1 MQENIY
7 KRLAQAEA
15 MAAAQKA
22 ETMEVLQAAYKRAC
36 EELNEED
43 AAAFARKIRDKL
55 LNETDSRVALDRFN
69 ISVPSGTSF
78 TAWLS
83 FLKSLGEIITGAW
96 AIYRQALRDLPE
108 QEGFP
113 FNVTFPA
120 PPEELCS
127 VARLQ
132 ADIIQKQAE
141 AIAQA
146 EIAESVAADLAE
158 MRKQAADTLA
168 RCEKE
173 L

>member
-113 FNVTFPA
+113 FNITFPT
-120 PPEELCS
+120 PPEIENS
-127 VARLQ
+127 GT
-132 ADIIQKQAE
+132 E
-141 AIAQA
+141 G
-146 EIAESVAADLAE
+146 E
-158 MRKQAADTLA
+158 
-168 RCEKE
+168 
-173 L
+173 

>member
-43 AAAFARKIRDKL
+43 AAAFARIIRDKL

-113 FNVTFPA
+113 FNVTFPT
-120 PPEELCS
+120 PPEIENS
-127 VARLQ
+127 GT
-132 ADIIQKQAE
+132 E
-141 AIAQA
+141 G
-146 EIAESVAADLAE
+146 E
-158 MRKQAADTLA
+158 
-168 RCEKE
+168 
-173 L
+173 

>member
-1 MQENIY
+1 MQESIY

-113 FNVTFPA
+113 FNVTFPT
-120 PPEELCS
+120 PPEIENS
-127 VARLQ
+127 GT
-132 ADIIQKQAE
+132 E
-141 AIAQA
+141 G
-146 EIAESVAADLAE
+146 E
-158 MRKQAADTLA
+158 
-168 RCEKE
+168 
-173 L
+173 

>member
-96 AIYRQALRDLPE
+96 AIYRQALRDPPE

-120 PPEELCS
+120 PPEVEN
-127 VARLQ
+127 
-132 ADIIQKQAE
+132 DGTE
-141 AIAQA
+141 G
-146 EIAESVAADLAE
+146 E
-158 MRKQAADTLA
+158 
-168 RCEKE
+168 
-173 L
+173 

>member
-120 PPEELCS
+120 PPEDEN
-127 VARLQ
+127 
-132 ADIIQKQAE
+132 DGTE
-141 AIAQA
+141 G
-146 EIAESVAADLAE
+146 E
-158 MRKQAADTLA
+158 
-168 RCEKE
+168 
-173 L
+173 

>member
-36 EELNEED
+36 KELNEED

-113 FNVTFPA
+113 FNVTFPT
-120 PPEELCS
+120 PPEIENS
-127 VARLQ
+127 GT
-132 ADIIQKQAE
+132 E
-141 AIAQA
+141 G
-146 EIAESVAADLAE
+146 E
-158 MRKQAADTLA
+158 
-168 RCEKE
+168 
-173 L
+173 

>member
-7 KRLAQAEA
+7 KWLAQAEA

-113 FNVTFPA
+113 FNVTFPT
-120 PPEELCS
+120 PPEIENS
-127 VARLQ
+127 GT
-132 ADIIQKQAE
+132 E
-141 AIAQA
+141 G
-146 EIAESVAADLAE
+146 E
-158 MRKQAADTLA
+158 
-168 RCEKE
+168 
-173 L
+173 

>member
-69 ISVPSGTSF
+69 ISVPSETSF

-113 FNVTFPA
+113 FNVAFPA
-120 PPEELCS
+120 PPEVEN
-127 VARLQ
+127 
-132 ADIIQKQAE
+132 DGTE
-141 AIAQA
+141 G
-146 EIAESVAADLAE
+146 E
-158 MRKQAADTLA
+158 
-168 RCEKE
+168 
-173 L
+173 

>member
-43 AAAFARKIRDKL
+43 AAASARKIRDKL

-120 PPEELCS
+120 PPEVEN
-127 VARLQ
+127 
-132 ADIIQKQAE
+132 DGTE
-141 AIAQA
+141 G
-146 EIAESVAADLAE
+146 E
-158 MRKQAADTLA
+158 
-168 RCEKE
+168 
-173 L
+173 

>member
-113 FNVTFPA
+113 FNVTFPT
-120 PPEELCS
+120 PPEIENS
-127 VARLQ
+127 G
-132 ADIIQKQAE
+132 AE
-141 AIAQA
+141 G
-146 EIAESVAADLAE
+146 E
-158 MRKQAADTLA
+158 
-168 RCEKE
+168 
-173 L
+173 

>member
-55 LNETDSRVALDRFN
+55 LNKTDSRVALDRFN

-113 FNVTFPA
+113 FNVTFPT
-120 PPEELCS
+120 PPEIENS
-127 VARLQ
+127 GS
-132 ADIIQKQAE
+132 E
-141 AIAQA
+141 G
-146 EIAESVAADLAE
+146 E
-158 MRKQAADTLA
+158 
-168 RCEKE
+168 
-173 L
+173 

>member
-69 ISVPSGTSF
+69 ISVPSGTYF

-83 FLKSLGEIITGAW
+83 FLKSLGEIIAGAW

-120 PPEELCS
+120 PPEVEN
-127 VARLQ
+127 
-132 ADIIQKQAE
+132 DGTE
-141 AIAQA
+141 G
-146 EIAESVAADLAE
+146 EYLAE
-158 MRKQAADTLA
+158 LKKTNDET
-168 RCEKE
+168 EE
-173 L
+173 

>member
-22 ETMEVLQAAYKRAC
+22 ETKEVLQAAYKRAC

-120 PPEELCS
+120 PPEVEN
-127 VARLQ
+127 
-132 ADIIQKQAE
+132 DGTE
-141 AIAQA
+141 G
-146 EIAESVAADLAE
+146 E
-158 MRKQAADTLA
+158 
-168 RCEKE
+168 
-173 L
+173 

>member
-7 KRLAQAEA
+7 KRLAQTEA

-120 PPEELCS
+120 PPEVEND
-127 VARLQ
+127 RT
-132 ADIIQKQAE
+132 E
-141 AIAQA
+141 G
-146 EIAESVAADLAE
+146 E
-158 MRKQAADTLA
+158 
-168 RCEKE
+168 
-173 L
+173 

>member
-120 PPEELCS
+120 PPEGEN
-127 VARLQ
+127 
-132 ADIIQKQAE
+132 DGAE
-141 AIAQA
+141 G
-146 EIAESVAADLAE
+146 E
-158 MRKQAADTLA
+158 
-168 RCEKE
+168 
-173 L
+173 

>member
-120 PPEELCS
+120 TTEVEN
-127 VARLQ
+127 
-132 ADIIQKQAE
+132 DGTE
-141 AIAQA
+141 G
-146 EIAESVAADLAE
+146 E
-158 MRKQAADTLA
+158 
-168 RCEKE
+168 
-173 L
+173 

>member
-36 EELNEED
+36 EDLNEED

-113 FNVTFPA
+113 FNVTFPT
-120 PPEELCS
+120 PPEIENS
-127 VARLQ
+127 GT
-132 ADIIQKQAE
+132 E
-141 AIAQA
+141 G
-146 EIAESVAADLAE
+146 E
-158 MRKQAADTLA
+158 
-168 RCEKE
+168 
-173 L
+173 

>member
-83 FLKSLGEIITGAW
+83 FLNRSEKLLRELGQYI
-96 AIYRQALRDLPE
+96 
-108 QEGFP
+108 
-113 FNVTFPA
+113 
-120 PPEELCS
+120 
-127 VARLQ
+127 ARLSATSPNKRAFRLMLLSPPLPRLRTTGQ
-132 ADIIQKQAE
+132 RASNGK
-141 AIAQA
+141 
-146 EIAESVAADLAE
+146 L
-158 MRKQAADTLA
+158 
-168 RCEKE
+168 
-173 L
+173 

>member
-55 LNETDSRVALDRFN
+55 LKETDSRVALDRFN

-113 FNVTFPA
+113 FNVTFPT
-120 PPEELCS
+120 PPEIENS
-127 VARLQ
+127 GT
-132 ADIIQKQAE
+132 E
-141 AIAQA
+141 G
-146 EIAESVAADLAE
+146 E
-158 MRKQAADTLA
+158 
-168 RCEKE
+168 
-173 L
+173 

>member
-78 TAWLS
+78 TAWPS

-113 FNVTFPA
+113 FNVTFPT
-120 PPEELCS
+120 PPEIENS
-127 VARLQ
+127 GT
-132 ADIIQKQAE
+132 E
-141 AIAQA
+141 G
-146 EIAESVAADLAE
+146 E
-158 MRKQAADTLA
+158 
-168 RCEKE
+168 
-173 L
+173 

>member
-78 TAWLS
+78 TTWLS

-120 PPEELCS
+120 PPEVEN
-127 VARLQ
+127 
-132 ADIIQKQAE
+132 DGTE
-141 AIAQA
+141 G
-146 EIAESVAADLAE
+146 E
-158 MRKQAADTLA
+158 
-168 RCEKE
+168 
-173 L
+173 

>member
-113 FNVTFPA
+113 FNVTFPT
-120 PPEELCS
+120 PS
-127 VARLQ
+127 R
-132 ADIIQKQAE
+132 D
-141 AIAQA
+141 
-146 EIAESVAADLAE
+146 
-158 MRKQAADTLA
+158 
-168 RCEKE
+168 
-173 L
+173 

>member
-120 PPEELCS
+120 PPEVKNDGTEG
-127 VARLQ
+127 
-132 ADIIQKQAE
+132 E
-141 AIAQA
+141 
-146 EIAESVAADLAE
+146 
-158 MRKQAADTLA
+158 
-168 RCEKE
+168 
-173 L
+173 

>member
-78 TAWLS
+78 AAWLS

-113 FNVTFPA
+113 FNVTFPV
-120 PPEELCS
+120 PPEVEN
-127 VARLQ
+127 
-132 ADIIQKQAE
+132 DGTE
-141 AIAQA
+141 G
-146 EIAESVAADLAE
+146 E
-158 MRKQAADTLA
+158 
-168 RCEKE
+168 
-173 L
+173 

>member
-113 FNVTFPA
+113 FNVTFPT
-120 PPEELCS
+120 PPEVEN
-127 VARLQ
+127 
-132 ADIIQKQAE
+132 DGTE
-141 AIAQA
+141 G
-146 EIAESVAADLAE
+146 E
-158 MRKQAADTLA
+158 
-168 RCEKE
+168 
-173 L
+173 

>member
-96 AIYRQALRDLPE
+96 AIYLQALRDLPE

-113 FNVTFPA
+113 FNVTFPT
-120 PPEELCS
+120 PPEIENS
-127 VARLQ
+127 GT
-132 ADIIQKQAE
+132 E
-141 AIAQA
+141 G
-146 EIAESVAADLAE
+146 E
-158 MRKQAADTLA
+158 
-168 RCEKE
+168 
-173 L
+173 

>member
-113 FNVTFPA
+113 FNVTFPT
-120 PPEELCS
+120 PPEIENS
-127 VARLQ
+127 GTEGEQ
-132 ADIIQKQAE
+132 W
-141 AIAQA
+141 
-146 EIAESVAADLAE
+146 EIMSL
-158 MRKQAADTLA
+158 
-168 RCEKE
+168 
-173 L
+173 

>member
-7 KRLAQAEA
+7 KRLAQTEA

-43 AAAFARKIRDKL
+43 SAAFARKIRDKL

-78 TAWLS
+78 SAWLS

-120 PPEELCS
+120 PPEVEND
-127 VARLQ
+127 RT
-132 ADIIQKQAE
+132 E
-141 AIAQA
+141 G
-146 EIAESVAADLAE
+146 E
-158 MRKQAADTLA
+158 
-168 RCEKE
+168 
-173 L
+173 

>member
-15 MAAAQKA
+15 MAASQKA

-113 FNVTFPA
+113 FNVTFPT
-120 PPEELCS
+120 PPEIENS
-127 VARLQ
+127 GT
-132 ADIIQKQAE
+132 E
-141 AIAQA
+141 G
-146 EIAESVAADLAE
+146 E
-158 MRKQAADTLA
+158 
-168 RCEKE
+168 
-173 L
+173 

>member
-22 ETMEVLQAAYKRAC
+22 ETTEVLQAAYKRAC

-120 PPEELCS
+120 PPEVEN
-127 VARLQ
+127 
-132 ADIIQKQAE
+132 DGTE
-141 AIAQA
+141 G
-146 EIAESVAADLAE
+146 E
-158 MRKQAADTLA
+158 
-168 RCEKE
+168 
-173 L
+173 

>member
-113 FNVTFPA
+113 FNVTFPT
-120 PPEELCS
+120 PPEIENS
-127 VARLQ
+127 GTE
-132 ADIIQKQAE
+132 DE
-141 AIAQA
+141 
-146 EIAESVAADLAE
+146 
-158 MRKQAADTLA
+158 
-168 RCEKE
+168 
-173 L
+173 